1 MNSRAQIR
9 RVDGKNSSIVRSWIF
24 PSSPGREGLCRGLA
38 GIVAC
43 LFFSAAPGVWGQ
55 TPDQTPTTARVLTNI
70 AEIWG
75 LPRAHADE
83 EYRIQTEVLIYFVD
97 AEWGN
102 ASGEC
107 LGTPIWL
114 PVFDSPI
121 PLKAGQRLAIDG
133 VIIPDRERFVW
144 NKTRI
149 RVLEENVPLK
159 AEAVSDL
166 SQNPR
171 AMSGHLVSVDG
182 LVDNELDEATH
193 CTINLLSGNTVTKAY
208 VLKGTNG
215 SPVQFKPGD
224 LVRIKCVYS
233 PQFDRDGNLSDLSLW
248 ASSPADVKV
257 IGSLATD
264 ARFNAPTTFSKDIQ
278 TDLSPD
284 NLVRVEGVVR
294 KYEPGQWVTLWD
306 ATGQIMI
313 QSKQSQPLR
322 FGDRVEAIGY
332 PYAVRVQQCLRKGL
346 YRLAV
351 PTNTPVPSLTTAT
364 NTLPLRL
371 AEQIRDL
378 SLEEASQHLP
388 VSLRGVV
395 TWAHSSNPFAYVQD
409 ASGGIQVV
417 NPKWDDPGSM
427 KSGTIVV
434 LNGMTDTGSFVPVV
448 TNAVLH
454 RTGWW
459 NIVGPRPVTLEQALT
474 GVEEGKWIE
483 MQGFVRNVSQTH
495 GLAHFDL
502 STSSGEFQAWTPAVQ
517 SFDAYKGSIVRLQGV
532 CSALANARH
541 QLTGIQIWTPDQK
554 YIQIEEPAPY
564 DLFAVPLRPLA
575 NLRRFNMES
584 TLNQRIRTSGTVVLD
599 APGHYLYVQDGA
611 DSVFALSQQTN
622 VLRPGDQ
629 VEVVGFA
636 GEEGQKFALREAVYR
651 RIAGGEEPKPLRLSA
666 THSTDANLDGLLVKA
681 EGTLLNQVEKNGE
694 TRLLIRTKGFIFEA
708 GLSPAATGTKN
719 LQPLELGSRL
729 AITGVYEVQN
739 DEYGQP
745 RSFLLHLR
753 SPNDVLLLQQPP
765 WWSLARLL
773 WALVGTVVV
782 FVIALIWG
790 ILITRKNRLL
800 HQAQAELQTAN
811 DQLEIRVLQRTRE
824 LQDQVEAKEQAHTE
838 LAQAQRSLMLASR
851 QAGMAEV
858 ATGVLHNVGNV
869 LNSLNVSA
877 TLLRD
882 QVRKSETHSLLKATD
897 LLKEKNGDLGTFL
910 TTDPKGKLMPE
921 FIVQVAEELQKEQ
934 VTTLRELDQLAKNVD
949 HIKDIIAMQQS
960 YARVAGVLEKV
971 SLTSLVEDALQIN
984 AAALARHEVNV
995 IRRFAEVPPLM
1006 VDKHKV
1012 LQILINLV
1020 RNAKYALDECSQS
1033 EKRLAITVAQADG
1046 ECVMA
1051 RVEDNGIGIP
1061 AENLTRIFSHGF
1073 TTRPSGHGFG
1083 LHIGALNARE
1093 MGGSLSAAS
1102 EGTGR
1107 GAIFTLILPLSPPGE
1122 KS

>member
-1 MNSRAQIR
+1 MA
-9 RVDGKNSSIVRSWIF
+9 
-24 PSSPGREGLCRGLA
+24 
-38 GIVAC
+38 
-43 LFFSAAPGVWGQ
+43 
-55 TPDQTPTTARVLTNI
+55 ARVLTNI
-70 AEIWG
+70 AEIWTV
-75 LPRAHADE
+75 PEAQKDE
-83 EYRIQTEVLIYFVD
+83 AYRIKTEVVIYFND
-97 AEWGN
+97 IEWAN

-107 LGTPIWL
+107 LGTPRWL
-114 PVFDSPI
+114 PVFDSPF
-121 PLKAGQRLAIDG
+121 PLKAGERVAIDG
-133 VIIPDRERFVW
+133 VITPERERFVW
-144 NKTRI
+144 DRTSVH
-149 RVLEENVPLK
+149 VLEEHVPLK
-159 AEAVSDL
+159 AEPISDL
-166 SQNPR
+166 SQNSQ
-171 AMSGHLVSVDG
+171 ALKDHLISVEG
-182 LVDNELDEATH
+182 LVDGELDQATH
-193 CTINLLSGNTVTKAY
+193 CAINFLSGGTVAKAY
-208 VLKGTNG
+208 VLKGTNS
-215 SPVQFKPGD
+215 SPVPFKPGD
-224 LVRIKCVYS
+224 LIRMNCVYS

-248 ASSPADVKV
+248 ASSPADIKV
-257 IGSLATD
+257 VGSLATD
-264 ARFNAPTTFSKDIQ
+264 ARFKVPGTFSQNIQ
-278 TDLSPD
+278 SGLSPD

-294 KYEPGQWVTLWD
+294 KYEPGQWVTIWD
-306 ATGQIMI
+306 GTGQIMI

-332 PYAVRVQQCLRKGL
+332 PYVAGIQQCLRNGL
-346 YRLAV
+346 YRLAASAG
-351 PTNTPVPSLTTAT
+351 TPVPALATAT
-364 NTLPLRL
+364 NTLPLHL

-378 SLEEASQHLP
+378 SLEEASQHFP

-409 ASGGIQVV
+409 GSGGIQVV

-427 KSGTIVV
+427 KSGTIVL
-434 LNGMTDTGSFVPVV
+434 LNGVTEQGSFVPVV
-448 TNAVLH
+448 TNALL
-454 RTGWW
+454 RRAGWW
-459 NIVGPRPVTLEQALT
+459 NIVGSRPVTLEQALT
-474 GVEEGKWIE
+474 GMEEGKWIE

-517 SFDAYKGSIVRLQGV
+517 SFDSYKGSMIRLQGV

-584 TLNQRIRTSGTVVLD
+584 ALNQRIRTSGTVVLH

-622 VLRPGDQ
+622 VLQPGDQ

-636 GEEGQKFALREAVYR
+636 GEEGQKFVLREAVYR
-651 RIAGGEEPKPLRLSA
+651 RISGGEEPKPLRLSA
-666 THSTDANLDGLLVKA
+666 TNATDANLDGLLVKA
-681 EGTLLNQVEKNGE
+681 EGILLNQVEKNGE
-694 TRLLIRTKGFIFEA
+694 TRLLIRTRGFIFEA
-708 GLSPAATGTKN
+708 GLSPAATATIN

-773 WALVGTVVV
+773 WALVGTMVV
-782 FVIALIWG
+782 FLIALIWG
-790 ILITRKNRLL
+790 ILITRKNTLL
-800 HQAQAELQTAN
+800 HLAQAELQTAN
-811 DQLEIRVLQRTRE
+811 DQLEIRVQQRTRE
-824 LQDQVEAKEQAHTE
+824 LQDQVEAREQAHTE
-838 LAQAQRSLMLASR
+838 LTQAQRSLMLASR

-869 LNSLNVSA
+869 LNSVNVST

-882 QVRKSETHSLLKATD
+882 QVRKSESHALVKATD
-897 LLKEKNGDLGTFL
+897 LLKEKNGDLAAFL
-910 TTDPKGKLMPE
+910 TSDPRGKLMPE

-1033 EKRLAITVAQADG
+1033 EKRLTITVAQADG